1 MSDVKFRNKT
11 TKAILI
17 PQSDSIIKHMRESD
31 RYEEIKE
38 SASNNNNNNK
48 PKELTVKEIKEK
60 LTELGIEYPNN
71 ANKETLLTY
80 LPQKNAE
87 TAE

>member
-17 PQSDSIIKHMRESD
+17 PQSDSMRESD

>member
-1 MSDVKFRNKT
+1 MKFKNKNTGAIIET
-11 TKAILI
+11 TIKAVENMYR
-17 PQSDSIIKHMRESD
+17 KND

-38 SASNNNNNNK
+38 SASNNNNK
-48 PKELTVKEIKEK
+48 PKELTVKKIKEK
-60 LTELGIEYPNN
+60 LTELRIEYPNN

>member
-17 PQSDSIIKHMRESD
+17 PQSDSIIKQMRESD

-38 SASNNNNNNK
+38 SASNNNNNK

-60 LTELGIEYPNN
+60 LTELVIEYPNN